1 MQYKCGIQIVKYY
14 FIVFLLKFYWII
26 LFSLWYYKWFNWINL
41 SCWSILWFRLFIKT
55 FILWKK
61 YSKFISNM
69 LFKTVNWKKKKINFF
84 EKTKNFI
91 FRVWDKWIFS
101 ETSSFLMPDVS
112 RIFRRP
118 IDDNRL
124 NIKYIE
130 ALFNQK
136 RKTNL

>member
-1 MQYKCGIQIVKYY
+1 MWNPNCKI
-14 FIVFLLKFYWII
+14 LFYNFCFEIFSII

-61 YSKFISNM
+61 YSKFISTM
-69 LFKTVNWKKKKINFF
+69 LFKTVNWNKNKIEFLRKIKILFF
-84 EKTKNFI
+84 

-124 NIKYIE
+124 NTKYIE
-130 ALFNQK
+130 ILFNQK